1 MDTEMTEV
9 PPPCVGKKHFFATGA
24 LVCNCGNAKLPASE
38 QERAGLLAATQA
50 QPPLQLT
57 DPANVAIVI
66 RVCRQMLYEDR
77 WYRRL
82 RRWAFPKR
90 KKVEVEATVTS
101 IEEASRKRR
110 EIDAA
115 GRVVVR

>member
-1 MDTEMTEV
+1 MDIEA
-9 PPPCVGKKHFFATGA
+9 PPPCVGKKHFFAAGA

-38 QERAGLLAATQA
+38 QERAGLAAGA
-50 QPPLQLT
+50 PVEERKLQLT
-57 DPANVAIVI
+57 DTPNVAQVVRIV
-66 RVCRQMLYEDR
+66 RQMLYEDR

-90 KKVEVEATVTS
+90 KKVEVDATVTS